1 MALVSLAFSVCV
13 MIVCWPQ
20 LSSSDNSC
28 PCPEIPKLNLT
39 NLPQQGCYNPT
50 IRAHFRYKCKDGYLR
65 KVGTS
70 NLIKCEDSGTGLQW
84 SKTKPELVCIP
95 DPRITTT
102 QPAKAT
108 SATSTT
114 TTTTTESHTD
124 ISSYSISTSAIT
136 TASTAQVMQNASTV
150 LEQGTSTQTTTHE
163 PVMETTGKTDT
174 MKHAMSPT
182 RPDNTTHSAL
192 EIDAATT
199 TAATVITVL
208 LVIVC
213 TAGVVLLYR
222 RRRREHTPVNQDPEE
237 LCTLNA

>member
-1 MALVSLAFSVCV
+1 MALVSLAFPVCV
-13 MIVCWPQ
+13 MIVCWSQ

-39 NLPQQGCYNPT
+39 NLPQQGCFK
-50 IRAHFRYKCKDGYLR
+50 IDDRFRYKCMDGYLR
-65 KVGTS
+65 KAGTS
-70 NLIKCEDSGTGLQW
+70 ALIKCENPGAQW
-84 SKTKPELVCIP
+84 SKPSLVCIP

-102 QPAKAT
+102 QPPK
-108 SATSTT
+108 ATSTT
-114 TTTTTESHTD
+114 TT
-124 ISSYSISTSAIT
+124 A
-136 TASTAQVMQNASTV
+136 TASTAQMMQNSSTV

-163 PVMETTGKTDT
+163 PVMETTGQTDT
-174 MKHAMSPT
+174 IKNA
-182 RPDNTTHSAL
+182 THSAL

-208 LVIVC
+208 LVTLC
-213 TAGVVLLYR
+213 TAGIVLLYQ

>member
-39 NLPQQGCYNPT
+39 NLPQQGCYE
-50 IRAHFRYKCKDGYLR
+50 IGAKVRYKCKDGYLR

-70 NLIKCEDSGTGLQW
+70 TLIKCEDLGTGPQW
-84 SKTKPELVCIP
+84 SKPSLLCIP

-102 QPAKAT
+102 QPPKAT
-108 SATSTT
+108 SATT

-136 TASTAQVMQNASTV
+136 TASTAQMMQNASTV
-150 LEQGTSTQTTTHE
+150 LEQETSTQTTTHE
-163 PVMETTGKTDT
+163 PVMETTGQTDT
-174 MKHAMSPT
+174 MKNA
-182 RPDNTTHSAL
+182 THSAL
-192 EIDAATT
+192 ETDAATITADAATT

-208 LVIVC
+208 LVILC
-213 TAGVVLLYR
+213 TAGIVLLYR

>member
-124 ISSYSISTSAIT
+124 ISSYSISTSAIK
-136 TASTAQVMQNASTV
+136 
-150 LEQGTSTQTTTHE
+150 

>member
-39 NLPQQGCYNPT
+39 NLPQQGCYE
-50 IRAHFRYKCKDGYLR
+50 IGAKVRYKCKDGYLR

-70 NLIKCEDSGTGLQW
+70 TLIKCEDLGTGPQW
-84 SKTKPELVCIP
+84 SKPSLLCIP

-102 QPAKAT
+102 QPPKAT
-108 SATSTT
+108 SATT
-114 TTTTTESHTD
+114 TTTTT
-124 ISSYSISTSAIT
+124 A
-136 TASTAQVMQNASTV
+136 
-150 LEQGTSTQTTTHE
+150 E
-163 PVMETTGKTDT
+163 PVMETTGQTDT
-174 MKHAMSPT
+174 MKNA
-182 RPDNTTHSAL
+182 THSAL
-192 EIDAATT
+192 ETDAATITADAATT

-208 LVIVC
+208 LVILC
-213 TAGVVLLYR
+213 TAGIVLLYR